1 MVLKNFSDCKM
12 AQHKGKENA
21 AGARGIFFV
30 ITNGRE
36 LKVVRLI
43 LFYNVSVH
51 DPIFG
56 CRSTD
61 INTIKNIF

>member
-1 MVLKNFSDCKM
+1 M

-21 AGARGIFFV
+21 AGARETFFV
-30 ITNGRE
+30 MAKGRE
-36 LKVVRLI
+36 LKGVRVI
-43 LFYNVSVH
+43 LFYNVSVY